1 MHGREMTRI
10 MIEGALNGIGFVIGS
25 AVVGWIFLHGSAV
38 LAFAVLVIVL
48 WVIFRNGRHL
58 KTRLERAKID
68 EFTRALRSSA
78 INAQGI
84 SSQGP
89 DQGTRKSD
97 PRAGKP
103 EITEPT
109 LKRAPQS
116 SDANSAGR
124 RKEPQPYSLLG
135 LAAGKSSCA
144 RALSLLSFCPSIRLS
159 P

>member
-1 MHGREMTRI
+1 MLEGGRSMHGREMTRI

-38 LAFAVLVIVL
+38 LAFAVLIIVL
-48 WVIFRNGRHL
+48 WLIFRNGRHL

-89 DQGTRKSD
+89 DQGRGKATRG
-97 PRAGKP
+97 AGKP

-109 LKRAPQS
+109 
-116 SDANSAGR
+116 
-124 RKEPQPYSLLG
+124 
-135 LAAGKSSCA
+135 
-144 RALSLLSFCPSIRLS
+144 
-159 P
+159 

>member
-48 WVIFRNGRHL
+48 WIIFRNGRHL

-97 PRAGKP
+97 PRGGKA
-103 EITEPT
+103 
-109 LKRAPQS
+109 RNHGANPQTRS
-116 SDANSAGR
+116 S
-124 RKEPQPYSLLG
+124 KL
-135 LAAGKSSCA
+135 
-144 RALSLLSFCPSIRLS
+144 
-159 P
+159 